1 MTTFT
6 ARHTNGQRCDRA
18 TRTHDCPHQ
27 HDYTDESATRINA
40 LIHDVANLL
49 PFPVTIDEEMGGTG
63 ALQINLGGTQPDDPT
78 NRVGIDPDSDTTPT
92 WWIDLATKRQIIS
105 QLTLV
110 DSPTNIAAW
119 IRAETE

>member
-27 HDYTDESATRINA
+27 HDYTDESATRINV

-49 PFPVTIDEEMGGTG
+49 PFPVTIDAEMGGTG
-63 ALQINLGGTQPDDPT
+63 ALQINLGGTPRDDPT
-78 NRVGIDPDSDTTPT
+78 NRAGIDPNSDTTPI
-92 WWIDLATKRQIIS
+92 WWIDLATERQIIS
-105 QLTLV
+105 ALTLRADPAEV
-110 DSPTNIAAW
+110 AAW